1 MIPSKPVVVIVAI
14 LTFAAVLLSG
24 CTNQLYEYVK
34 VESSGT
40 SLTITDTEKPIK
52 LDVLGNENTI
62 KINKD
67 VVLSKVSVS
76 FGSQNNTF
84 LLYGSAA
91 DGKVSTWSNHNCT
104 LDLGDNSN
112 TIQYYTD

>member
-1 MIPSKPVVVIVAI
+1 MVFKKYWSDLRK
-14 LTFAAVLLSG
+14 
-24 CTNQLYEYVK
+24 
-34 VESSGT
+34 
-40 SLTITDTEKPIK
+40 
-52 LDVLGNENTI
+52 
-62 KINKD
+62 
-67 VVLSKVSVS
+67 
-76 FGSQNNTF
+76 F